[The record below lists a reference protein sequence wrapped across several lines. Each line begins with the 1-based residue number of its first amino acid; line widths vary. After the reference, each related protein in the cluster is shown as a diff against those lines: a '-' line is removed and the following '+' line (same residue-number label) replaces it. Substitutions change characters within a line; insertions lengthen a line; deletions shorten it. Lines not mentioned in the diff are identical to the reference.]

1 MLKLIALAALLS
13 LTACQQQE
21 QVQADSIG
29 ELQKAQAQ
37 IEQLQKENA
46 DLKAQKSKV
55 QTPAKKAKAK
65 PTTDMDEDYEGD
77 DTAMSTPSQKLCW
90 QDYCPCEP
98 GQDGQGLE
106 ASLCRNLKAGI
117 PVDDQIMATA
127 AMSRDA
133 RRQLREFKQQN
144 KDF

>member
-1 MLKLIALAALLS
+1 MLKLIALTALLS
-13 LTACQQQE
+13 LMACQQPE
-21 QVQADSIG
+21 EVQADNTG

-37 IEQLQKENA
+37 VQLLEKENA
-46 DLKAQKSKV
+46 ELKAEKSKV
-55 QTPAKKAKAK
+55 QPSAKKAKAK
-65 PTTDMDEDYEGD
+65 PKNDMDEDYEGD
-77 DTAMSTPSQKLCW
+77 DTAMSTPSHKLCW

-117 PVDDQIMATA
+117 HVDDKIMATA

-133 RRQLREFKQQN
+133 RRQLRDFKQQN
-144 KDF
+144 PDF